1 MTDISVDSY
10 QLLLTQVGI
19 CFSLVF
25 SHVKLPKL
33 FNGKDEMY
41 VGSLSKYP
49 GVSHN
54 VVVYGTVV
62 LVFFCLEL
70 RVSNSDEEF
79 SFFIMRSC
87 QMMNLRRYQNIKS
100 RKAKSGVKNL

>member
-1 MTDISVDSY
+1 M
-10 QLLLTQVGI
+10 
-19 CFSLVF
+19 
-25 SHVKLPKL
+25 KLPKL

-54 VVVYGTVV
+54 VVYGTVV

-79 SFFIMRSC
+79 SFFILRSC
-87 QMMNLRRYQNIKS
+87 Q
-100 RKAKSGVKNL
+100 KASESEKRSKHEKWDG